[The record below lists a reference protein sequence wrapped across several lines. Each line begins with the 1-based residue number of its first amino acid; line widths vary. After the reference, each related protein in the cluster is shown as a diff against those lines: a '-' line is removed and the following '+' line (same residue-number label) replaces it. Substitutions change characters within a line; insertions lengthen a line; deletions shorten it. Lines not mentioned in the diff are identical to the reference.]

1 MKRVCRF
8 HEKVHHLLPVLAVCD
23 VFTSV
28 SAICTVRVSCIL
40 LVFSTLLWLL
50 LRKEKKKKG
59 ICPYI
64 MISVIQFIHFWKKKT
79 VQNKLEYLNL
89 FGKMNCQGLETGLS
103 GRVHTL
109 SQKQRPQVWSSEPRQ
124 LLLRVTEQER
134 IRKQHKIENRY
145 TICLMNVLPDKY
157 LLT

>member
-1 MKRVCRF
+1 MKSICWS

-23 VFTSV
+23 IFPSV
-28 SAICTVRVSCIL
+28 SAILTVRVSCIL

-50 LRKEKKKKG
+50 LRKEKKKG

-64 MISVIQFIHFWKKKT
+64 MISVIQFIHFLKKKT
-79 VQNKLEYLNL
+79 VQNKLEYLSL
-89 FGKMNCQGLETGLS
+89 FGKMSCQGLETGLS

-134 IRKQHKIENRY
+134 IWKQHKIENKY
-145 TICLMNVLPDKY
+145 TICLMNVIPDKY